1 MDILGFSGGMV
12 VGVLFAGVVFFFV
25 RLSLLHSLESAE
37 QRSMLADL
45 DLATSEQLRK
55 ELRNRPNNAYVF
67 LTPMNSKE
75 EQGIQIEFNQLS
87 PYNAVSMMHLATT
100 LVLMEMRN
108 KGMETPDL
116 PMYSSEE

>member
-1 MDILGFSGGMV
+1 MDILGLSVGIV
-12 VGVLFAGVVFFFV
+12 VGTFFAGVIFFFF

-37 QRSMLADL
+37 QRSMMADL

-67 LTPMNSKE
+67 LKPINIKD

-116 PMYSSEE
+116 PMYLSED